1 LKHFSLSAK
10 ERIKSK
16 KIFDAI
22 YTSGITIFSANKKF
36 KASYLIEQKS
46 KRPEVKMAAAVSKK
60 SGNAVWRNRV
70 KRLIK
75 ESYRLNKFGLINF
88 AEEKKVTFN
97 IVFSANA
104 LTEKKNKKPKLKDVM
119 PDIIELI
126 MRLKGSL

>member
-1 LKHFSLSAK
+1 MKHFSLSAK

-22 YTSGITIFSANKKF
+22 YTSGKTIFSANKKF

-46 KRPEVKMAAAVSKK
+46 ERSEVKMAAAVSKK

>member
-1 LKHFSLSAK
+1 MKRFSLSKK

-16 KIFDAI
+16 KIFDTI
-22 YTSGITIFSANKKF
+22 YASGKTIFSTNKKF
-36 KASYLIEQKS
+36 KASYLIEQSNEK
-46 KRPEVKMAAAVSKK
+46 PEVKIAAAVSKK

-75 ESYRLNKFGLINF
+75 ESYRLNKHGLIDL
-88 AEEKKVTFN
+88 AEEKKVTFS

-104 LTEKKNKKPKLKDVM
+104 LTEKKNKKPNLKDVM

-126 MRLKGSL
+126 NRLKGSL

>member
-1 LKHFSLSAK
+1 MKHFSLSAK

-16 KIFDAI
+16 NIFEAI
-22 YTSGITIFSANKKF
+22 YASGKTIFSTTKKF
-36 KASYLIEQKS
+36 KANYIIEQKS
-46 KRPEVKMAAAVSKK
+46 TTPEVKIAAAVSKK

-75 ESYRLNKFGLINF
+75 ESYRLNKHSFIDF
-88 AEEKKVTFN
+88 AEEKKVTLK

-119 PDIIELI
+119 PDIIELM